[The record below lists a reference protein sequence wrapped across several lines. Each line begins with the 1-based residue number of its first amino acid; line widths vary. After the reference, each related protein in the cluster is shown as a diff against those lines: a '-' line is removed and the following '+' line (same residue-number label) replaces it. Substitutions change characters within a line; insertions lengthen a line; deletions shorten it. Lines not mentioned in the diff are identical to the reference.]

1 MDEAWVPEL
10 DDLLRARLRRRFGA
24 AVDPW
29 LDDLPPVLRDLA
41 ERWQVSYDSV
51 IQRGSMS
58 VVLRCHRDDDRPAV
72 LKVSPDRPRLAGEA
86 ASLARWRTP
95 HVPRVIAVD
104 GNVGALLIEAIWPG
118 VSLEE
123 SGTIPSARTVA
134 ALLASLH
141 LPPTSDAPYRPLEE
155 RAEYLFESGL
165 SNYVRRPDL
174 DAVIPRPLYE
184 RGRRAAARLAAD
196 RVATVVLHGD
206 LTPANILDG
215 GPERGLVAVD
225 PAPCLG
231 DAAFDAI
238 DLLLWQPEDADT
250 FTARADQLAA
260 ALGVDADRLLRWS
273 AAFAAMN
280 ALEIAEASD
289 DDIDTV
295 EVLTAF
301 AATWT

>member
-1 MDEAWVPEL
+1 
-10 DDLLRARLRRRFGA
+10 
-24 AVDPW
+24 
-29 LDDLPPVLRDLA
+29 
-41 ERWQVSYDSV
+41 VS
-51 IQRGSMS
+51 
-58 VVLRCHRDDDRPAV
+58 
-72 LKVSPDRPRLAGEA
+72 
-86 ASLARWRTP
+86 
-95 HVPRVIAVD
+95 
-104 GNVGALLIEAIWPG
+104 
-118 VSLEE
+118 
-123 SGTIPSARTVA
+123 
-134 ALLASLH
+134 
-141 LPPTSDAPYRPLEE
+141 PTSDTPYRPLEE
-155 RAEYLFESGL
+155 RAAYLFESGL

-174 DAVIPRPLYE
+174 HALIPRPLYD

-231 DAAFDAI
+231 DPAFDAI
-238 DLLLWQPEDADT
+238 DLLLWRPEDADS
-250 FTARADQLAA
+250 FTTRADQLAA

-295 EVLTAF
+295 QVLTAL